1 MVDQII
7 KKLPNMTTSNKVRF
21 LCILCISQ
29 RGALD
34 EEMKI
39 RVFEAANLSPSDMTI
54 FNNLEI
60 LAGDDKDDD
69 KEGGGIG
76 DKKVKARGIVN
87 TIESSFCGMRY
98 APNVKKLLGQMLK
111 DQLSPD
117 DYPGTQPL
125 PTFKTITA
133 ESVRSRGTS
142 SIKNSKW
149 NKEKKKKKAF
159 TGGRQIVFILGGM
172 CMSELRSGYE
182 CMDGGEKEIIMG
194 STEFLSPNT

>member
-1 MVDQII
+1 M
-7 KKLPNMTTSNKVRF
+7 
-21 LCILCISQ
+21 
-29 RGALD
+29 G
-34 EEMKI
+34 EMRS

-54 FNNLEI
+54 YNNLET

-69 KEGGGIG
+69 KQGGGMFG
-76 DKKVKARGIVN
+76 NMFGGKKAKARGNVN
-87 TIESSFCGMRY
+87 TTESNYGGMRY
-98 APNVKKLLGQMLK
+98 APDVKKLLGQMLK

-149 NKEKKKKKAF
+149 NKDKKKKKKAF

-194 STEFLSPNT
+194 STEFLSPNTYLEEVRNYGNN